1 MLDKQILEK
10 ILELENIKQ
19 TGLSYQYINSVI
31 MEKILFELKTL
42 NAILEYGFKVP
53 NQVLRKA
60 KERKEK

>member
-10 ILELENIKQ
+10 ILELENVKQ

-31 MEKILFELKTL
+31 MEKILSELKVL